1 LLFNRDI
8 MKAVYWFIL
17 ILFIGTVIL
26 GFAAADLPVNA
37 TGYLQVSST
46 PSGAEVYLD
55 TAYMGITP
63 ESGGFIN
70 ITNLTPREYSLF
82 LKKTSYL
89 DYISTVRIVPGGTVK
104 VNANLTKDN
113 ATSAETPVN
122 PGNSMITVALVVIF
136 LLIVV
141 GFVALNIRKRRK
153 PEKPEKIELD

>member
-1 LLFNRDI
+1 MLCNRDI

-26 GFAAADLPVNA
+26 GFAGADLPANA

-55 TAYMGITP
+55 AAYMGITP

-70 ITNLTPREYSLF
+70 MTNLTPREYTLL

-89 DYISTVRIVPGGTVK
+89 DYITTVRIVPGGTVK
-104 VNANLTKDN
+104 VTAYLMKDN
-113 ATSAETPVN
+113 ATSPETPVN
-122 PGNSMITVALVVIF
+122 PGNSMTTVALVIIF
-136 LLIVV
+136 LLIIV
-141 GFVALNIRKRRK
+141 GFVALTIRKRRK
-153 PEKPEKIELD
+153 PEEPEKIDLD